1 MATPIRID
9 ETLLS
14 RLCPAR
20 PETGHKGT
28 FGRLLIYAGSTGMG
42 GAAVMAAGSAL
53 RSGAGLVYVLTP
65 KDVLT
70 PLLIRC
76 PEALGI
82 PIPEEKESSSP
93 LVPMSAGLG
102 RLMPPAPS
110 EKENWFSSI
119 LSDKQAVLM
128 GPGLQTERKDVLTNL
143 PFAIENAPH
152 LVLDAGALTV
162 LSKHPEM
169 MNLLKMRREKGL
181 SPVVLTPHLG
191 EFKRLLPSWEEGDF
205 SAAGAFAVE
214 YGVML
219 VLKSNET
226 NLFTSSGKWY
236 SNPVR
241 NSGLAKGGSGDVL
254 SGLLSGL
261 LAQGMNEEDAA
272 VSAVGIHSLAAK
284 LCREKL
290 GARAMLPTDLWTYFG
305 ACFQRLQWEEGIT
318 S

>member
-1 MATPIRID
+1 MATPILID
-9 ETLLS
+9 ETLLTS
-14 RLCPAR
+14 LCPAR

-28 FGRLLIYAGSTGMG
+28 FGRLLIYAGSIGMG
-42 GAAVMAAGSAL
+42 GAALMAAGSAL

-65 KDVLT
+65 NEVLS

-82 PIPEEKESSSP
+82 PLPEERNVSSHLVPMGGGLSRLMPAAPAEKESWFLP
-93 LVPMSAGLG
+93 L
-102 RLMPPAPS
+102 
-110 EKENWFSSI
+110 

-128 GPGLQTERKDVLTNL
+128 GPGLQTDRQDVLLNL
-143 PFAIENAPH
+143 PIAIEKAPH

-162 LSKHPEM
+162 LSSHPEM
-169 MNLLKMRREKGL
+169 MDLLKKRREKGL
-181 SPVVLTPHLG
+181 APAVLTPHLG
-191 EFKRLLPSWEEGDF
+191 EFKRLLPIWKEGDL
-205 SAAGAFAVE
+205 SAAGAFATE
-214 YGVML
+214 YGVVL

-254 SGLLSGL
+254 SGLLCGL
-261 LAQGMNEEDAA
+261 LSQGMSEEDAA
-272 VSAVGIHSLAAK
+272 VCAVGIHSLAGK
-284 LCREKL
+284 LCREEK
-290 GARAMLPTDLWTYFG
+290 GARAMLPTDLWNYFG
-305 ACFQRLQWEEGIT
+305 ASFQRLKWEEGIT

>member
-14 RLCPAR
+14 NLCPAR

-28 FGRLLIYAGSTGMG
+28 FGRLLIYAGSIGMG

-65 KDVLT
+65 EEVLT

-82 PIPEEKESSSP
+82 PLPEEKNASSH
-93 LVPMSAGLG
+93 LVPMSGGLS
-102 RLMPPAPS
+102 RLMPSAPA
-110 EKENWFSSI
+110 EKENWFSPL
-119 LSDKQAVLM
+119 LSDKQAVLI
-128 GPGLQTERKDVLTNL
+128 GPGLRPDRPDVLSNL
-143 PFAIENAPH
+143 PVALEKAPH

-162 LSKHPEM
+162 LSAHPEM
-169 MNLLKMRREKGL
+169 MDLLKKRREKGL
-181 SPVVLTPHLG
+181 SPAVLTPHLG
-191 EFKRLLPSWEEGDF
+191 EFKRLLPTWEEGDF
-205 SAAGAFAVE
+205 SAAGAFSVE
-214 YGVML
+214 YDVVL
-219 VLKSNET
+219 VLKSHET

-254 SGLLSGL
+254 SGLLCGL
-261 LAQGMNEEDAA
+261 LSQGMNEEDAA
-272 VSAVGIHSLAAK
+272 VAAVGIHSLAGK
-284 LCREKL
+284 LCREEM

-305 ACFQRLQWEEGIT
+305 ACFQRLLWEEGIT

>member
-53 RSGAGLVYVLTP
+53 RSGTGLVYVLTSQ
-65 KDVLT
+65 DVLT

-82 PIPEEKESSSP
+82 PLPQEKTSSP
-93 LVPMSAGLG
+93 LVPMAGGLS
-102 RLMPPAPS
+102 RLMPAVPA
-110 EKENWFSSI
+110 EKESWFSKI
-119 LSDKQAVLM
+119 ISDKQAVLM
-128 GPGLQTERKDVLTNL
+128 GPGLQPDRQDVLSNL
-143 PFAIENAPH
+143 PFALENAPH

-162 LSKHPEM
+162 LSAHPEKLS
-169 MNLLKMRREKGL
+169 LLTSRREKGL

-191 EFKRLLPSWEEGDF
+191 EFKRLLPSWEEGDYA
-205 SAAGAFAVE
+205 SASAFAVE
-214 YGVML
+214 YGVVL

-241 NSGLAKGGSGDVL
+241 NSGLAKGGSGDIL
-254 SGLLSGL
+254 AGLLSGL
-261 LAQGMNEEDAA
+261 LSQGMSEEDAA
-272 VSAVGIHSLAAK
+272 VSAVGIHSLAGK

>member
-82 PIPEEKESSSP
+82 PLPEEKESSSP

-162 LSKHPEM
+162 LSKYPEM
-169 MNLLKMRREKGL
+169 MDLLKMYIR
-181 SPVVLTPHLG
+181 VLLILLLL
-191 EFKRLLPSWEEGDF
+191 RLIYEPLNLLMLPIHNGKME
-205 SAAGAFAVE
+205 V
-214 YGVML
+214 L
-219 VLKSNET
+219 VLQILYYYQKH
-226 NLFTSSGKWY
+226 
-236 SNPVR
+236 
-241 NSGLAKGGSGDVL
+241 
-254 SGLLSGL
+254 LLS
-261 LAQGMNEEDAA
+261 
-272 VSAVGIHSLAAK
+272 H
-284 LCREKL
+284 
-290 GARAMLPTDLWTYFG
+290 
-305 ACFQRLQWEEGIT
+305 
-318 S
+318 